1 MTGPA
6 NRNAPESHWAGITA
20 LVKELRR
27 CEAAG
32 ASLAA
37 LVMAYVCIDAMA
49 YLAMSPDRS
58 EQTKQD
64 FIAWVDGYLKAHP
77 DQPYQ
82 YRVLTSTPRAVP
94 FSTPLVRK
102 PPSTERTRLF
112 VSSGTTTAADTC
124 STPQRLRT
132 SSSLGPFH
140 FSTTS

>member
-6 NRNAPESHWAGITA
+6 NRNAPDSHWAGITA

-32 ASLAA
+32 AFLAA

-49 YLAMSPDRS
+49 YLAMSPDKS

-64 FIAWVDGYLKAHP
+64 FIAWVDGYLQAHP

-82 YRVLTSTPRAVP
+82 YRGIDVYAARCALLHA
-94 FSTPLVRK
+94 FSSEAALHRK
-102 PPSTERTRLF
+102 DPAIRLF
-112 VSSGTTTAADTC
+112 GYNDGGRRSRSGWCLSDFGGSLPSHSVSRA
-124 STPQRLRT
+124 
-132 SSSLGPFH
+132 
-140 FSTTS
+140 